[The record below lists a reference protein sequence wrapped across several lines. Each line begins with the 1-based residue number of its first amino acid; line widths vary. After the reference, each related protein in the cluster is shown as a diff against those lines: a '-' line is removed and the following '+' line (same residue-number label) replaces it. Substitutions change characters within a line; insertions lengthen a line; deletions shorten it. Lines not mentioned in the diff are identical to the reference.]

1 MSIQT
6 QQAIATLERR
16 VNEQAARVTQ
26 LEEAVKALSEQVRVL
41 SQGREQPR
49 SPLSLKRAS

>member
-16 VNEQAARVTQ
+16 VKEEAARVTQ
-26 LEEAVKALSEQVRVL
+26 LEEAVRALTEQVRVL

>member
-16 VNEQAARVTQ
+16 VKEEAARVTQ
-26 LEEAVKALSEQVRVL
+26 LEGAVKALTEQVRVL
-41 SQGREQPR
+41 SQGREQSR
-49 SPLSLKRAS
+49 SLLSLKRAS